1 MAARKTEKSRILI
14 IDDDEDILD
23 LTTSFLKTRRY
34 AVSQAKSGK
43 EALKKVKSSKPNLI
57 LLDVMMPRMDGFWL
71 CRVLKSDPELQS
83 IPIIFLTAKDDA
95 QSRIEGQKCG
105 GDDYMTKPFDLDA
118 LELRIKAQL
127 KKLSKTDL
135 AAKIENML
143 DIPAPKGFLAKLDLD
158 ELSVLARQIETKLK
172 RK

>member
-1 MAARKTEKSRILI
+1 MARM
-14 IDDDEDILD
+14 
-23 LTTSFLKTRRY
+23 FLRHH
-34 AVSQAKSGK
+34 
-43 EALKKVKSSKPNLI
+43 P
-57 LLDVMMPRMDGFWL
+57 L
-71 CRVLKSDPELQS
+71 CADP
-83 IPIIFLTAKDDA
+83 FGAHDA